1 MQNLPMARIF
11 GLLFLFFVMSF
22 SGMHCR
28 IYAGAVTASSVWSAM
43 GPGSQLNICRELL
56 RTAGWADLL
65 ANKDSVYTLIAPN
78 NDAFLKLGEGRLQE
92 LTEPAHQEELRII
105 LSNHIFPGIIGSEI
119 LSSSKQTTLSIGKQT
134 YPVQKIGNKWY
145 IGKGMVVKDAII
157 ARNGII
163 YVIDTVLE

>member
-1 MQNLPMARIF
+1 MPRNI
-11 GLLFLFFVMSF
+11 GLLFLCLLAVF
-22 SGMHCR
+22 GNIHCR
-28 IYAGAVTASSVWSAM
+28 IYAGAETASSVWSAM

-105 LSNHIFPGIIGSEI
+105 LSNHIFPGIIGSEV
-119 LSSSKQTTLSIGKQT
+119 LSTSKQTTLSISKQT

-157 ARNGII
+157 ARNGIV

>member
-1 MQNLPMARIF
+1 MPRNI
-11 GLLFLFFVMSF
+11 GLLFLCFLAVL
-22 SGMHCR
+22 GNIHCR
-28 IYAGAVTASSVWSAM
+28 IYAGAETASSVWTAM

-105 LSNHIFPGIIGSEI
+105 LSNHIFPGIIGREI
-119 LSSSKQTTLSIGKQT
+119 LSTSKQTTLSISKQT

-157 ARNGII
+157 ARNGIV
-163 YVIDTVLE
+163 YVIDRVLE